1 MKKLRILIIDD
12 DVDYVETLKVVLK
25 EAQYAVTSASNKTE
39 GMEKIVTEKPA
50 LIILD
55 AMMSTW
61 RDGFEMSR
69 ELKNHPEFKQIPILM
84 LTSISETTGVE
95 FKSSAGNP
103 TWLPVD
109 GFLEKPVNADILLS
123 EIDRLLHKK
132 SQNDA
137 DNR

>member
-1 MKKLRILIIDD
+1 MEKRKILIVDD
-12 DVDYVETLKVVLK
+12 DVDYAKTVKVILK
-25 EAQYAVTSASNKTE
+25 EALYDVVVASNKTE
-39 GMEKIVTEKPA
+39 GMEKIATEKPA

-61 RDGFEMSR
+61 QDGFEMSR

-109 GFLEKPVNADILLS
+109 GFLEKPVDEKVLLS
-123 EIDRLLHKK
+123 EVDNLLHKK
-132 SQNDA
+132 Q
-137 DNR
+137 

>member
-1 MKKLRILIIDD
+1 MKKLKILIIDD
-12 DVDYVETLKVVLK
+12 DVDYVETLKIVLK
-25 EAQYAVTSASNKTE
+25 EAQYAVTTASNKTE

-109 GFLEKPVNADILLS
+109 GFLEKPVNTEILLS
-123 EIDRLLHKK
+123 EIERLLQKK

-137 DNR
+137 DNG

>member
-1 MKKLRILIIDD
+1 MIRYMEKRKILIVDD
-12 DVDYVETLKVVLK
+12 DVDYAKTVKVILK
-25 EAQYAVTSASNKTE
+25 EALYDVVVASNKTE
-39 GMEKIVTEKPA
+39 GMEKIATEKPA

-61 RDGFEMSR
+61 QDGFEMSR

-109 GFLEKPVNADILLS
+109 GFLEKPVDEKVLLS
-123 EIDRLLHKK
+123 EVDNLLHKK
-132 SQNDA
+132 Q
-137 DNR
+137 

>member
-1 MKKLRILIIDD
+1 MEMRKILIVDD
-12 DVDYVETLKVVLK
+12 DIDYVETLKVILK
-25 EAQYAVTSASNKTE
+25 EAQYTVTTASNKAD
-39 GMEKIVTEKPA
+39 GMAKIVTEKPA

-61 RDGFEMSR
+61 QDGFEMSR
-69 ELKNHPEFKQIPILM
+69 ELKNHSEFKQIPILM

-109 GFLEKPVNADILLS
+109 GFLKKPVGAEILLS
-123 EIDRLLHKK
+123 EIERLLHKK

-137 DNR
+137 DYR